1 MSDQTTLLVGGTDIR
16 TLTGVKIVGQM
27 NLFAPGTRRG
37 AADVIPGRRG
47 QLGAELPWDAY
58 AFSVFITV
66 GDKDGNPCGTQAQMT
81 VNLAAI
87 GTLLAGTNG
96 LVTLE
101 RHLAAIG
108 GGTTAMTAEGQFVAG
123 LNLSTSRLN
132 FGQAE
137 LQFIN
142 LSGAWTPDAGTN
154 WVVP

>member
-1 MSDQTTLLVGGTDIR
+1 MTDQTTLLVGSTDIR

-37 AADVIPGRRG
+37 AADIIPGRRG
-47 QLGAELPWDAY
+47 QLGAELPYDAY

-81 VNLAAI
+81 ANLAAI
-87 GTLLAGTNG
+87 GLILAGTNG
-96 LVTLE
+96 LVALT
-101 RHLAAIG
+101 RHLAAVG
-108 GGTTAMTAEGQFVAG
+108 GGTTAMTAAGQFVAG
-123 LNLSTSRLN
+123 MNLSTSRLN

-137 LQFIN
+137 LQFLN
-142 LSGAWTPDAGTN
+142 LDGAWTPDSGTT